1 MNEIELAQKLAAL
14 NEYTNNRRHELHDS
28 DAKPKPDLGE
38 LWKAL
43 QAVGLNPAS
52 GGRLVFEVT
61 EALAADPEA
70 KINNIVVTLGEGDKR
85 KTFAL
90 NKRAESGGCKV
101 WNLG

>member
-1 MNEIELAQKLAAL
+1 MKEIELAQKLAAL

-28 DAKPKPDLGE
+28 DAKPDLGE

-52 GGRLVFEVT
+52 GVRLVFEVT
-61 EALAADPEA
+61 EALAADPKA
-70 KINNIVVTLGEGDKR
+70 KINNIVVTLGEGDKQ
-85 KTFAL
+85 KTFML
-90 NKRAESGGCKV
+90 NKQAESNGCKV

>member
-28 DAKPKPDLGE
+28 DAKPNLGE

-52 GGRLVFEVT
+52 GMRLVFEVT
-61 EALAADPEA
+61 EALAADPKA
-70 KINNIVVTLGEGDKR
+70 KISNIVVTLGKGDKR

-90 NKRAESGGCKV
+90 NK
-101 WNLG
+101 